1 MGISVHEA
9 LSVSVL
15 AQGKL
20 LAGRRNLNNIID
32 QIDVIESPFQDNWD
46 AKNCLFLTSF
56 YASVNNLP
64 EQIRTIE
71 MLYEKGCSALC
82 FQNLHFSELDLTVI
96 QRAEELGLPLIQIP
110 ASVSYAKI
118 ITSINKI
125 IKGEKINQL
134 LPNQDAYQKLMKIIG
149 QDGKLEDITK
159 ALTKYINYPV
169 VIIDSSG
176 HILSGIPPE
185 GKIQDLEN
193 VMNYLSKSNEPIT
206 NTYWVAPYKLW
217 LVPVFSEDKL
227 VVDAFIII
235 DDPNRLLN
243 ETDVIYVEQ
252 AANIVAFNL
261 IARQQERKSEHQLR
275 KIFVE
280 NLLNG
285 NFDSTEIIL
294 NQARLL
300 GWNLSNKRVIIL
312 IDLTF
317 LEQDDGHHF
326 RICQK
331 DQFIKEQLVQV
342 VTQVMNEYRTDDIF
356 IELDDHI
363 VIMPGF
369 KEGISKLEMQNRI
382 ETTIK
387 LIKNQISKY
396 IGEID
401 CPITVGGFHETV
413 DGLCE
418 SYSEAMSSLKYF
430 YRNNT
435 LQNFVWYDD
444 IEIFLILDNV
454 YLQSKIQKWAAKI
467 LGKLIDYDLINE
479 TELVKTLEAYF
490 DTNQKL
496 QQTADK
502 LFIHP
507 KTLKYRLQRIEEI
520 LGKNPFLG
528 ENQLNYFLA
537 CKIIGLS
544 QMDK

>member
-1 MGISVHEA
+1 MG
-9 LSVSVL
+9 VSVREAFSVGSL
-15 AQGKL
+15 TQGKV
-20 LAGRRNLNNIID
+20 LAGKRNLGNIID

-71 MLYEKGCSALC
+71 MLHEKGCSALC

-125 IKGEKINQL
+125 MQGEKTNQL

-149 QDGKLEDITK
+149 PDGELEDITK

-176 HILSGIPPE
+176 CILSGIPSE
-185 GKIQDLEN
+185 DKIQDLEN
-193 VMNYLSKSNEPIT
+193 IKNYLSKSNAPIT
-206 NTYWVAPYKLW
+206 NTYWVAPYKVW

-235 DDPNRLLN
+235 GDPNRLLN
-243 ETDVIYVEQ
+243 ETDMIYVEQ

-261 IARQQERKSEHQLR
+261 IARQQERKSEHQFR
-275 KIFVE
+275 KTFVE

-285 NFDSTEIIL
+285 NFDSAEIIL
-294 NQARLL
+294 NQACLL

-317 LEQDDGHHF
+317 LGKDDGHHF

-342 VTQVMNEYRTDDIF
+342 VTQVMNEYKTDDIF

-363 VIMPGF
+363 IIMPGF
-369 KEGISKLEMQNRI
+369 KEGILKSEVQNRV
-382 ETTIK
+382 ETIIK
-387 LIKNQISKY
+387 LIKSRISKC

-430 YRNNT
+430 YRDNA

-454 YLQSKIQKWAAKI
+454 YLQSKIQKWAGKI
-467 LGKLIDYDLINE
+467 LGELIDYDLINE

-496 QQTADK
+496 QKTADK